1 MPSNQMEFMFD
12 NKQIDIITIDDMI
25 LFNPYQVGD
34 CLGIAAKTI
43 KNHMALMNEKQ
54 VRKLTNKDIVRFAGL
69 ISLESRDAG
78 FRKLNNAGENFL
90 TESGVYHLTFKSRK
104 PDAERFAN
112 WVTDDVLPQI
122 RKTGGYIP
130 IQQANVPMT
139 DEQIMAQAYIIATNT
154 IKLRDQELAAM
165 QTTIAQKECD
175 LVIASD
181 KIEELE
187 PKGDYYDTILKSDK
201 GINIST
207 IADDYKLS
215 GAALNQLLCQWGIQY
230 KRGERYFLYAKYK
243 GLDYVVSEVH
253 PGKHKD
259 GTPANFSH
267 MKWTEIGRRF
277 IYNIMKDHGY
287 LTRAEQVDAKTVK
300 AISWNERAVQVGER
314 VEQTRE
320 IETQIGID
328 IQIV

>member
-1 MPSNQMEFMFD
+1 MENNQEIKKYDFLDTELGIVRAIVNPDGSISINALDAAVGFGWGKKEIKNGKTYSSVRWATVNGYCKDLGFD
-12 NKQIDIITIDDMI
+12 NKLSKEDYMPESLFYRLGMKANNEKANKFQAWIANDII
-25 LFNPYQVGD
+25 
-34 CLGIAAKTI
+34 
-43 KNHMALMNEKQ
+43 
-54 VRKLTNKDIVRFAGL
+54 
-69 ISLESRDAG
+69 
-78 FRKLNNAGENFL
+78 
-90 TESGVYHLTFKSRK
+90 
-104 PDAERFAN
+104 
-112 WVTDDVLPQI
+112 PQI

-130 IQQANVPMT
+130 IQQANTPMT

-165 QTTIAQKECD
+165 QTAIAQKECD

-287 LTRAEQVDAKTVK
+287 LTRAEQVDTKTVK
-300 AISWNERAVQVGER
+300 AIHWNERALKVNER
-314 VEQTRE
+314 VEQIRI
-320 IETQIGID
+320 IEEQIGID

>member
-1 MPSNQMEFMFD
+1 MENNQMTFIFD
-12 NKQIDIITIDDMI
+12 NEQINVITFNDSI
-25 LFNPYQVGD
+25 LFNPYQIGS
-34 CLGIAAKTI
+34 CLDLKSSAVRMAIGKMNNNQVI
-43 KNHMALMNEKQ
+43 KLLNSDVKGS
-54 VRKLTNKDIVRFAGL
+54 DI
-69 ISLESRDAG
+69 
-78 FRKLNNAGENFL
+78 RKLNNAGENFL
-90 TESGVYHLTFKSRK
+90 TESGVYKLIFKSQK
-104 PDAERFAN
+104 PDAERFQD
-112 WVTDDVLPQI
+112 WITDEVLPQV

-130 IQQANVPMT
+130 MQQVNNTPMT